1 MALMEYVGYAAA
13 LCTTAAYVPQVL
25 KVWQT
30 RETKDISL
38 ETFAALATGLS
49 LWLIYGIWSGDIPII
64 AANSITLLL
73 TSTILYLKI
82 KHG

>member
-1 MALMEYVGYAAA
+1 MPLMEYVGYAAA
-13 LCTTAAYVPQVL
+13 LCMTAAYVPQVL
-25 KVWQT
+25 KVWRT

-38 ETFAALATGLS
+38 ETFAALAAGLS